1 MASSR
6 SMCSVVSSP
15 LDKIIINA
23 DERGA
28 EESVEERAAAQIS
41 YAQIESFV
49 ISNGNMPS
57 FFSEQ

>member
-15 LDKIIINA
+15 SDKIIINVG
-23 DERGA
+23 ERGA
-28 EESVEERAAAQIS
+28 KESVEECAAAQIS

-49 ISNGNMPS
+49 KSNGNMPS
-57 FFSEQ
+57 Q